1 MNASTQGPRIGKVT
15 YLSNRYMYNT
25 NNNTKRT
32 SPKLPAPSVQADII
46 TILAAKCPPKSSK
59 AVAMLM
65 LVRLILL
72 YKIYDHTELSISRI
86 VMVKVGTL

>member
-1 MNASTQGPRIGKVT
+1 
-15 YLSNRYMYNT
+15 MYNT

-32 SPKLPAPSVQADII
+32 SPKLPAPSVQADF
-46 TILAAKCPPKSSK
+46 TIFAANCPPKSPK

-65 LVRLILL
+65 IVSLILL

-86 VMVKVGTL
+86 VMIKVGTL